1 MKTYGKTRIQFN
13 SDVFAA
19 LAVVVFLN
27 ALDGLLTLYIHQRDC
42 SILVLPNA
50 RPNEGGKVPELVG
63 RIVYAKR
70 LCEFKNNRLQNIH
83 LRSQVAQY
91 HNRNFVK

>member
-1 MKTYGKTRIQFN
+1 MKTYGKTRIHFN

-19 LAVVVFLN
+19 LAVVVSSTLN
-27 ALDGLLTLYIHQRDC
+27 IHQRDS

-50 RPNEGGKVPELVG
+50 RPKEGGKVPELVG
-63 RIVYAKR
+63 GIAYTKR
-70 LCEFKNNRLQNIH
+70 LYEFKNNQLQNIH

>member
-1 MKTYGKTRIQFN
+1 MKTYGKTRIHFN

-19 LAVVVFLN
+19 LAVVVSS
-27 ALDGLLTLYIHQRDC
+27 TLYIHQRDS

-63 RIVYAKR
+63 GIAYTKR
-70 LCEFKNNRLQNIH
+70 LYEFKNNQLQNIS
-83 LRSQVAQY
+83 LKITGGPIPQ
-91 HNRNFVK
+91 

>member
-1 MKTYGKTRIQFN
+1 MKTYGKTRIHFN

-19 LAVVVFLN
+19 LAVVVSS
-27 ALDGLLTLYIHQRDC
+27 TLYIHQRDS

-63 RIVYAKR
+63 GIAYTKR
-70 LCEFKNNRLQNIH
+70 LYEFKNNQLQNIH

-91 HNRNFVK
+91 QNWNFVK

>member
-1 MKTYGKTRIQFN
+1 MKTYGKTRIHFN

-19 LAVVVFLN
+19 LAVVVSS
-27 ALDGLLTLYIHQRDC
+27 TLYIHQRDS

-50 RPNEGGKVPELVG
+50 RPNEGGKVSELVG
-63 RIVYAKR
+63 RIVYTKR

-83 LRSQVAQY
+83 LRSQMAQTTIGIL
-91 HNRNFVK
+91 

>member
-1 MKTYGKTRIQFN
+1 MKTYRKTRIYFN

-19 LAVVVFLN
+19 LAVVVSS
-27 ALDGLLTLYIHQRDC
+27 TLYIHQRDS

-63 RIVYAKR
+63 GIAYTKR
-70 LCEFKNNRLQNIH
+70 LQKQKQLQNIH

>member
-1 MKTYGKTRIQFN
+1 MKTYGKTRIHFN

-19 LAVVVFLN
+19 LAVVVSS
-27 ALDGLLTLYIHQRDC
+27 TLYIHQRDC
-42 SILVLPNA
+42 CILSILVLPNA

-63 RIVYAKR
+63 GIAYAKR
-70 LCEFKNNRLQNIH
+70 LYEFKNNQLQNIH